1 MVNQTQLK
9 EMINERL
16 TRILLVAQT
25 ALHDNQ
31 FQAFRRIV
39 LDEFGRNGLEKELE
53 KLERHGTGRN
63 KLR

>member
-1 MVNQTQLK
+1 MVDQTQLK

-39 LDEFGRNGLEKELE
+39 LYEFGRNGLEKELE

-63 KLR
+63 NLR